1 VVVVVVVVAVAVMAI
16 LLLNVS
22 IVSGPSSLIDA
33 AYQRNPVQVSVG
45 RYTVTWTNDDSQLH
59 TVTSRVNG
67 QPDGGFGSSIM
78 APAGTFEHSFTEEA
92 STLTSVYC
100 IQTWSLLLP

>member
-1 VVVVVVVVAVAVMAI
+1 VVVVAVAVMAV

-22 IVSGPSSLIDA
+22 ISIVSGSSSLTDA
-33 AYQRNPVQVSVG
+33 AYQRNPVQVSVVG

-59 TVTSRVNG
+59 TVTSGVNG
-67 QPDGGFGSSIM
+67 QPDGRFDSSIM
-78 APAGTFEHSFTEEA
+78 APAGTFERSFTEEA
-92 STLTSVYC
+92 TTLTSVYC

>member
-1 VVVVVVVVAVAVMAI
+1 MVVVAVAVMAV

-22 IVSGPSSLIDA
+22 IVSGSSSLTDA
-33 AYQRNPVQVSVG
+33 AYQRNPVQVSVVG

-59 TVTSRVNG
+59 TVTSGVSG
-67 QPDGGFGSSIM
+67 QPDGRFDSSIM

-100 IQTWSLLLP
+100 IQAWSLLLP